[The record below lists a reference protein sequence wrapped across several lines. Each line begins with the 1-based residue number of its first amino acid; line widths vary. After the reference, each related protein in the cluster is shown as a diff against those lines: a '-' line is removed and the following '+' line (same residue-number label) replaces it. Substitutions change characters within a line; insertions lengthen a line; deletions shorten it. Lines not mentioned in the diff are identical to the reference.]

1 MEKERVSVTSTQ
13 GLRWVSL
20 SSWPLIQR
28 SERKGSPRLAKVA
41 RELYLEASDVQIREG
56 YNVTIN
62 SWAIVKV
69 FKGTNYCLGLL
80 LRGSREWIWLLRSI
94 VRWFSVVIKILG
106 SVIILL
112 YSTPSP
118 IVHLA
123 LIMCTC
129 NHTYAFDG
137 K

>member
-41 RELYLEASDVQIREG
+41 RELYLEASDVQIREE

-62 SWAIVKV
+62 SWAIVEV
-69 FKGTNYCLGLL
+69 FKGTNYCLGFL

-118 IVHLA
+118 IMHLA

>member
-1 MEKERVSVTSTQ
+1 MTSTQ

-20 SSWPLIQR
+20 SSWPLSQR

-94 VRWFSVVIKILG
+94 VRWFSVMIKILG

>member
-1 MEKERVSVTSTQ
+1 MTSTQ

-80 LRGSREWIWLLRSI
+80 LKGSREWIWLLRRI

-123 LIMCTC
+123 LITCTC

>member
-20 SSWPLIQR
+20 SSWTLIQR

>member
-41 RELYLEASDVQIREG
+41 RELYVEASDVQIREG

-112 YSTPSP
+112 YSMPSP
-118 IVHLA
+118 IMHLA